1 MPGAFNQRRSRRRPT
16 INITSLIDVMFL
28 LIIFFTVSSTFRQ
41 DFGIE
46 IDLPEAATAEKT
58 DTPQYAIRVTEK
70 GETYF
75 GDTVVSRDELRA
87 KLHDLFQKDAE
98 AKVVLEAD
106 KSADFGQVMAVID
119 TARQVGGERLIIPTE
134 LAEDD

>member
-1 MPGAFNQRRSRRRPT
+1 MPGAFNQRRTRRRPT

-46 IDLPEAATAEKT
+46 IDLPEATTAEKT
-58 DTPQYAIRVTEK
+58 DMPQYAIRVTEQ

-75 GDTVVSRDELRA
+75 DDAIVSRDELRS
-87 KLHDLFQKDAE
+87 KLEDLFRDDAN

-106 KSADFGQVMAVID
+106 KAADFGQVMAVID
-119 TARQVGGERLIIPTE
+119 TARQVGGERLIIPTDLDE
-134 LAEDD
+134 GE